1 MMQLREYLP
10 LLVRSVHHQ
19 SQCDKTDVPSRACVS
34 CNSFTPPMLE
44 EFCDWI
50 SRAKLE
56 PDREVTERLD
66 AGMTAIAGENIT
78 LPTSSVRWLWQAIL
92 ARIRL
97 LDVID
102 AKLMPSP
109 TTFQLSLDDLQEIE
123 RNASDHYCLPAVWQV
138 LLDFLHQI
146 YEGASSATSGVK
158 HPVAPIIRAWL
169 ERPIPVEPEQRI
181 GIMPGSLAQ
190 VSGDDRRAGRL
201 FNIAAHKQTDVN
213 GDQRV
218 LPGFVNERRGPA
230 LPIELYKAGLDL
242 NDPNALKAR
251 GAPFLMRTIVDAVLL
266 SPIGQRTARHG
277 VVFSVQ
283 ARYFLNRMYPAR
295 IPAKSTWQRALK
307 EAMEELP
314 RVTMPFIDFDTGRG
328 QTIAPVLIQAVP
340 NTLDDNID
348 FIVRLPSGNDS
359 GPTPSENLH
368 IYGAMRKQAY
378 YALLNLAYDWWEPGR
393 KRIPVNS
400 NGKRHWLQSYA
411 PERYKPVTND
421 DVIDLTAP
429 LTANRNRRD
438 AASKGWTT
446 LKRLHDAGELQIV
459 EYKGDRLILPP
470 PPPSEIRQ

>member
-19 SQCDKTDVPSRACVS
+19 SQCDRPEVPSRACVS
-34 CNSFTPPMLE
+34 CSSFTPPLLE

-50 SRAKLE
+50 SSAKLE
-56 PDREVTERLD
+56 PDRKVTERLD
-66 AGMTAIAGENIT
+66 AGMTAIAGENIN
-78 LPTSSVRWLWQAIL
+78 LPTSSVRWLCQAIR

-109 TTFQLSLDDLQEIE
+109 TSFLLSLDDLQGVE
-123 RNASDHYCLPAVWQV
+123 RNASSHHCPPAVWQL

-146 YEGASSATSGVK
+146 YEGATSTSKNVK

-169 ERPIPVEPEQRI
+169 ERPLPVKPEQRI

-213 GDQRV
+213 GDQGV

-266 SPIGQRTARHG
+266 SPIGQRTAKHG
-277 VVFSVQ
+277 VVFSVE
-283 ARYFLNRMYPAR
+283 ARNFLNRMYPAR

-328 QTIAPVLIQAVP
+328 QIIAPVLIQAVP

-411 PERYKPVTND
+411 LERYKPVTND

-438 AASKGWTT
+438 AAAKGWTT
-446 LKRLHDAGELQIV
+446 IKRLHNAGELQIV

-470 PPPSEIRQ
+470 PQSDISQ

>member
-277 VVFSVQ
+277 VVFSVE

-328 QTIAPVLIQAVP
+328 QIIAPVLIQAVP

-368 IYGAMRKQAY
+368 MYGAMRKQAY

-411 PERYKPVTND
+411 LERYKPVTND

-446 LKRLHDAGELQIV
+446 LKRLHDARELQIV
-459 EYKGDRLILPP
+459 KYKGDRLILPP
-470 PPPSEIRQ
+470 PPSEVP

>member
-1 MMQLREYLP
+1 MMPLREYLP

-19 SQCDKTDVPSRACVS
+19 SQCDRADVPSRACVR
-34 CNSFTPPMLE
+34 CNSFPPPMLE
-44 EFCDWI
+44 DFCDWI
-50 SRAKLE
+50 SSAKLE
-56 PDREVTERLD
+56 TDREVTERLD
-66 AGMTAIAGENIT
+66 AGITALAGEDIT
-78 LPTSSVRWLWQAIL
+78 LPTSSVRWLWQAVR
-92 ARIRL
+92 ARVQL

-102 AKLMPSP
+102 SKLLPSP
-109 TTFQLSLDDLQEIE
+109 TGFLLPWHYLQGVEWNSSGDHCVPSLWQL
-123 RNASDHYCLPAVWQV
+123 
-138 LLDFLHQI
+138 LLEFLHQV
-146 YEGASSATSGVK
+146 YEGASLTTKNVK

-169 ERPIPVEPEQRI
+169 ERPLPVMPEQRI

-190 VSGDDRRAGRL
+190 VRADDRRAGRL
-201 FNIAAHKQTDVN
+201 FNIAAHKQTDVS
-213 GDQRV
+213 GEQRV

-242 NDPNALKAR
+242 SDPNALKAR

-266 SPIGQRTARHG
+266 SPIGQRTATHG
-277 VVFSVQ
+277 VVFSVE

-295 IPAKSTWQRALK
+295 IPAKATWQQALK

-314 RVTMPFIDFDTGRG
+314 RATMPFIDFDTGRG
-328 QTIAPVLIQAVP
+328 QIIAPVLIQAVP

-368 IYGAMRKQAY
+368 IYGARRKQAY

-411 PERYKPVTND
+411 LERYKPFTND

-438 AASKGWTT
+438 AAAKGWTT
-446 LKRLHDAGELQIV
+446 IKRLHNAGELQIM

-470 PPPSEIRQ
+470 PPPSEGSK

>member
-1 MMQLREYLP
+1 M
-10 LLVRSVHHQ
+10 
-19 SQCDKTDVPSRACVS
+19 PSRACVS
-34 CNSFTPPMLE
+34 CSSFTPPLLE

-50 SRAKLE
+50 SSAKLE

-66 AGMTAIAGENIT
+66 AGMTAIAGENIN
-78 LPTSSVRWLWQAIL
+78 LPTSSVRWLCQAIW
-92 ARIRL
+92 ARMRL

-109 TTFQLSLDDLQEIE
+109 TSFLLSLDDLQGVE
-123 RNASDHYCLPAVWQV
+123 RNASSHHCPPAVWQL

-146 YEGASSATSGVK
+146 YEGATSTSKNVK

-169 ERPIPVEPEQRI
+169 ERPLPVKPEQRI

-213 GDQRV
+213 GDQGV
-218 LPGFVNERRGPA
+218 LPGFDGQGVLLGFVNERRGPA
-230 LPIELYKAGLDL
+230 LPIEMYKAGLDL

-266 SPIGQRTARHG
+266 SPIGQRTAKHG
-277 VVFSVQ
+277 VVFSVE
-283 ARYFLNRMYPAR
+283 ARNFLNRMYPAR

-328 QTIAPVLIQAVP
+328 QIIAPVLIQAVP

-368 IYGAMRKQAY
+368 IYGAIRKQAY

-411 PERYKPVTND
+411 LERYKPVTND

-429 LTANRNRRD
+429 LTVNRNRRD
-438 AASKGWTT
+438 AAAKGWTT
-446 LKRLHDAGELQIV
+446 IKRLHNAGELQIV

-470 PPPSEIRQ
+470 PQSDISQ

>member
-19 SQCDKTDVPSRACVS
+19 SQCDKTDVPSRACVN

-50 SRAKLE
+50 SIAKLE

-66 AGMTAIAGENIT
+66 AGMTAIAGENIS

-92 ARIRL
+92 ARMQL

-102 AKLMPSP
+102 AKLMSSP
-109 TTFQLSLDDLQEIE
+109 TGFLFSWHDIRQFRWGDLGDNCTPEYWE
-123 RNASDHYCLPAVWQV
+123 L
-138 LLDFLHQI
+138 LLDFLHQV
-146 YEGASSATSGVK
+146 YEGAYSTTKNVK
-158 HPVAPIIRAWL
+158 HPVAPIIKAWL
-169 ERPIPVEPEQRI
+169 ERPIPVKPEQRI

-190 VSGDDRRAGRL
+190 VGADDRRAGRL
-201 FNIAAHKQTDVN
+201 FNIAAHKQTDIN
-213 GDQRV
+213 GGQRV

-277 VVFSVQ
+277 VVFSVE
-283 ARYFLNRMYPAR
+283 ARNFLNRMYPAR
-295 IPAKSTWQRALK
+295 VPAKSTWQRALK

-328 QTIAPVLIQAVP
+328 QIIAPVLIQAVP

-368 IYGAMRKQAY
+368 MYGAMRKQAY

-393 KRIPVNS
+393 TRIPVNS

-411 PERYKPVTND
+411 LERYKPVTND

-438 AASKGWTT
+438 AAAKGWAT

-459 EYKGDRLILPP
+459 ERKGERRVLPP
-470 PPPSEIRQ
+470 PPPSEGPK

>member
-19 SQCDKTDVPSRACVS
+19 SQCDKTDVPSRAFVS

-66 AGMTAIAGENIT
+66 AGMTAIAGENIN
-78 LPTSSVRWLWQAIL
+78 LPTSSVRWLCQAIR

-123 RNASDHYCLPAVWQV
+123 RNASGHYCLPAVWQV

-190 VSGDDRRAGRL
+190 VSGDDRRAGKL
-201 FNIAAHKQTDVN
+201 FNIAAHKHTDVN

-218 LPGFVNERRGPA
+218 LPGFMNERRGPA

-277 VVFSVQ
+277 VVFSVE
-283 ARYFLNRMYPAR
+283 ARYFLNRMYPRQNSCEIHLA
-295 IPAKSTWQRALK
+295 A
-307 EAMEELP
+307 
-314 RVTMPFIDFDTGRG
+314 G
-328 QTIAPVLIQAVP
+328 
-340 NTLDDNID
+340 
-348 FIVRLPSGNDS
+348 
-359 GPTPSENLH
+359 SE
-368 IYGAMRKQAY
+368 G
-378 YALLNLAYDWWEPGR
+378 
-393 KRIPVNS
+393 S
-400 NGKRHWLQSYA
+400 NGG
-411 PERYKPVTND
+411 
-421 DVIDLTAP
+421 
-429 LTANRNRRD
+429 
-438 AASKGWTT
+438 ASASDNA
-446 LKRLHDAGELQIV
+446 L
-459 EYKGDRLILPP
+459 Y
-470 PPPSEIRQ
+470 